1 MPDQPAKSTSAT
13 SAYKPVRLALH
24 HLTLCSTNPE
34 RLSDFYKRVLGF
46 CHAPRPLASSSGR
59 WLELKAATMNFVLQI
74 TDANLDPALRDQT
87 KSGHARL
94 AFSTGS
100 INEITNL
107 LENLQVNYSTTTGGA
122 QKSINQIVFE
132 DCDGNSIEV
141 NNLTPK
147 RDDADSEPNPQPPL
161 QVPLPNSID
170 WENPRFYTRL
180 GVVDRSKALQIAIIG
195 GSIGGLAT
203 AHALLKVGC
212 FVTVFERGSR
222 DRRRG
227 GGGVAISDASKAV
240 LESLSIFSAS
250 SDSRELLSPM
260 RYHVD
265 YSPSG
270 FILRKGVIPFYSS
283 HWIQLYNKLLDTLPS
298 DCVRF
303 DNEFVDAEDLGKGK
317 GVRFYINDK
326 SEKEEGEL
334 EEYESDILIGADG
347 NMSRVRDLV
356 FKPTS
361 EYVRDAGYRSWRGQ
375 LDLNSKNEI
384 DFVDPLKD
392 SYPPHEFHVQL
403 MRHSHVVL
411 FYMPGNICNWQL
423 FINKPNPNPDLRIRK
438 TDVGTKRNKLTK
450 PALPQDLDHLH
461 EFVRAFSPDRTLE
474 KLIIASSKTTVQS
487 LVIDHE
493 PLVSFHNGSNV
504 VLVGDAAH
512 AATPHLTR
520 GSNMAFQDA
529 YWLARTFAENK
540 GERDGWFERYDLRVD
555 DCRRIVEL
563 SKRVGRVRQGLGIDD
578 SSEEN
583 MWDFDSMDVDQFE
596 IACGDGISGMRIE

>member
-1 MPDQPAKSTSAT
+1 MPDQPSAT
-13 SAYKPVRLALH
+13 AASVSQPVRLALH
-24 HLTLCSTNPE
+24 HVALRSSNPE
-34 RLSDFYKRVLGF
+34 HLSDFYKRVLGF
-46 CHAPRPLASSSGR
+46 RHAPRPTASANGR
-59 WLELKAATMNFVLQI
+59 WLELKSANGTFIIQI
-74 TDANLDPALRDQT
+74 NDANLDPALPKQQ
-87 KSGHARL
+87 KSGHAAVPRL

-100 INEITNL
+100 MNEML
-107 LENLQVNYSTTTGGA
+107 RFLDNLQINYSTTSIGTGD
-122 QKSINQIVFE
+122 SISQILFE
-132 DCDGNSIEV
+132 DCDGNGIEV
-141 NNLTPK
+141 NKFVRKNDGGDPQPK
-147 RDDADSEPNPQPPL
+147 PQPP
-161 QVPLPNSID
+161 PPNPID
-170 WENPRFYTRL
+170 WENPSFYTRL
-180 GVVDRSKALQIAIIG
+180 GVIDRSKALQIAIIG

-212 FVTVFERGSR
+212 FVTVFERGTR

-240 LESLSIFSAS
+240 LESLSVFSAS

-260 RYHVD
+260 RYQVD

-283 HWIQLYNKLLDTLPS
+283 HWIHLYNKLLDGLPN

-303 DNEFVDAEDLGKGK
+303 NNEFVDAEDLGKGK

-326 SEKEEGEL
+326 SEKEGGEL
-334 EEYESDILIGADG
+334 QEYESDILVGADG
-347 NMSRVRDLV
+347 NLSRVRDIV
-356 FKPTS
+356 FNSTS

-375 LDLNSKNEI
+375 LDLTNKSEL
-384 DFVDPLKD
+384 DFVDPLKE

-403 MRHSHVVL
+403 MRHSHAVL

-423 FINKPNPNPDLRIRK
+423 FINKPNPSPNLIIRK

-493 PLVSFHNGSNV
+493 PLGSFHNGSNV

-529 YWLARTFAENK
+529 YWLAKTLVETK

-555 DCRRIVEL
+555 DCNRIMAL
-563 SKRVGRVRQGLGIDD
+563 SKRVGRFRQGLGFDD
-578 SSEEN
+578 TSEEN
-583 MWDFDSMDVDQFE
+583 MWDFDSMDIDQFE
-596 IACGDGISGMRIE
+596 LACGDGISGMLIE

>member
-1 MPDQPAKSTSAT
+1 MPDQPAKTS
-13 SAYKPVRLALH
+13 SSKPLVLH
-24 HLTLCSTNPE
+24 HLTLCSPNSE
-34 RLSDFYKRVLGF
+34 RLADFYKRVLGF
-46 CHAPRPLASSSGR
+46 RHAPRPSASSSGR
-59 WLELKAATMNFVLQI
+59 RLELKSANATFVLQI
-74 TDANLDPALRDQT
+74 TDANPDQQ
-87 KSGHARL
+87 KSKHATLQRL
-94 AFSTGS
+94 AFSTS
-100 INEITNL
+100 TIIEMTASL
-107 LENLQVNYSTTTGGA
+107 DNLQINYSTVSGGTG
-122 QKSINQIVFE
+122 KNISRVLFD
-132 DCDGNSIEV
+132 DCDGNNIEV
-141 NNLTPK
+141 NNFTPK
-147 RDDADSEPNPQPPL
+147 NDCADLGPEAYTPTSEY
-161 QVPLPNSID
+161 ID
-170 WENPRFYTRL
+170 WENPKFYTRL

-227 GGGVAISDASKAV
+227 GGGVAISDTSKAV
-240 LESLSIFSAS
+240 LEALSIFSAS
-250 SDSRELLSPM
+250 ADSRELLSPM

-270 FILRKGVIPFYSS
+270 FILRKGVIPFYST

-303 DNEFVDAEDLGKGK
+303 DNELVDAEDLGKGK

-326 SEKEEGEL
+326 SGKEEGEL

-347 NMSRVRDLV
+347 NMSRVRDIL
-356 FKPTS
+356 FKPAS

-375 LDLNSKNEI
+375 LDLNNKSEV
-384 DFVDPLKD
+384 DFVNPLKE

-403 MRHSHVVL
+403 MRHSHAVL

-423 FINKPNPNPDLRIRK
+423 FINKPNQTSNLRILK
-438 TDVGTKRNKLTK
+438 TDVNTKSNKLTK
-450 PALPQDLDHLH
+450 PALPEDLDRLH

-474 KLIIASSKTTVQS
+474 KLIVASSKTTVQS
-487 LVIDHE
+487 LIIDHE
-493 PLVSFHNGSNV
+493 PLASFHNGSNV

-529 YWLARTFAENK
+529 YWLARTFVETK
-540 GERDGWFERYDLRVD
+540 G
-555 DCRRIVEL
+555 
-563 SKRVGRVRQGLGIDD
+563 
-578 SSEEN
+578 
-583 MWDFDSMDVDQFE
+583 
-596 IACGDGISGMRIE
+596 